1 MPSSDFVADRYLTRL
16 WTPGTA
22 ALVYYV
28 RPAGNDN
35 NDGLTALTA
44 FATLGRALHQ
54 IALYAANWPLV
65 IDVTGMTIAA
75 AELLQLGGGALGS
88 TINTYDAP
96 IIPDLPNRRQ
106 VQLVADLDPIQAL
119 TVTSQTTDASTNLT
133 TITVAEAIAPGALDD
148 AIIVDVDGGIGP
160 VVKNGYTS
168 GPGPNTIYVA
178 STTTFAAAATAYA
191 PGATLTYGDPAQG
204 LDGAIHLTALAD
216 WSFRGLGFAST
227 AGSKAAAFT
236 LWAHQ
241 PVDFYACVF
250 DGLHLAGGAAQVL
263 VYGSVIRNA
272 SLIIEGGA
280 NLLAQKTTGH
290 DLSIVTPRG
299 RATLSEVVLDTC
311 SPFGA
316 GAGSG
321 SSQFSGEITQAE
333 IRNGTGAGVQC
344 RFGTWSLANLRCTN
358 NFGSGVYV
366 LGAFEVSM
374 ASVVGTGN
382 DYGLECQRN
391 ASVTTD
397 SATDVTGGS
406 GDVYLGNA
414 GVFAWT
420 DFAPT
425 LPITDTEQLV
435 RVFHQGGI

>member
-28 RPAGNDN
+28 RPAGNDS

-65 IDVTGMTIAA
+65 IDVTGMTIAT

-96 IIPDLPNRRQ
+96 AIPDLPNRRQ

-119 TVTSQTTDASTNLT
+119 TITGQTTDAATNLT
-133 TITVAEAIAPGALDD
+133 TITVAEAIAAGALDD
-148 AIIVDVDGGIGP
+148 LIIVDVDGGIGP
-160 VVKNGYTS
+160 VVKNGYTT

-178 STTTFAAAATAYA
+178 SATTFAAAATAYA

-204 LDGAIHLTALAD
+204 LDGAIYLTALAD
-216 WSFRGLGFAST
+216 WSFRGLGFSST
-227 AGSKAAAFT
+227 AASKAAAFT

-250 DGLHLAGGAAQVL
+250 DGLHLAGGAAQVSAYGVIIRDGSL
-263 VYGSVIRNA
+263 V
-272 SLIIEGGA
+272 IEGGA

-290 DLSIVTPRG
+290 DLTITTTKG
-299 RATLSEVVLDTC
+299 RATLNEVVLDTC
-311 SPFGA
+311 SPFG
-316 GAGSG
+316 GGSS
-321 SSQFSGEITQAE
+321 SSQFSGEVTQTE

-344 RFGTWSLANLRCTN
+344 RFGTWTLSSLRCTD

-366 LGAFEVSM
+366 LGSFEITM
-374 ASVVGTGN
+374 TGVVGTGN
-382 DYGLECQRN
+382 DYGLECLRN

-397 SATDVTGGS
+397 SSTDVTGGS

-414 GVFAWT
+414 GTFAWA
-420 DFAPT
+420 DFSPV